1 MVSSCCCSCWAII
14 PKAKPASVRRVPS
27 NAVASSTSRAR
38 PRTSAAYRRA
48 SAGDSSGR
56 LGRSERGCSKASY
69 RLSISGRI
77 ASCPA
82 TARSSHCSSWL
93 PMCARSHTSGDISGD
108 TWAVRS
114 GPSTQLVSSVVR
126 ARAVT
131 SVVRARSR
139 SFSAST
145 AAPSPEVTA
154 AVVSVVSTGSVI
166 SGSPSRAGH
175 GPRRPAACPARS
187 SAGQRPLTHVALP
200 VPGDGVRHLVLAPS
214 RGSAAS
220 AAVKQVTA
228 ASRSSGSVSASR
240 AASSYSGLCGAGRPS
255 VRSASGLTA
264 R

>member
-1 MVSSCCCSCWAII
+1 MNGPPGTRTSAGPVNSGTGSGSGAVRACGPLRNWCVISMVSSCCCSCWAIM
-14 PKAKPASVRRVPS
+14 PKAKPASVSRVPS
-27 NAVASSTSRAR
+27 NAVRSSTSRAR

-126 ARAVT
+126 SRAVT

-139 SFSAST
+139 RDSAAS
-145 AAPSPEVTA
+145 
-154 AVVSVVSTGSVI
+154 AVGASVGSVI

-175 GPRRPAACPARS
+175 GPRRPACPADR
-187 SAGQRPLTHVALP
+187 R
-200 VPGDGVRHLVLAPS
+200 
-214 RGSAAS
+214 RGS
-220 AAVKQVTA
+220 
-228 ASRSSGSVSASR
+228 G
-240 AASSYSGLCGAGRPS
+240 P
-255 VRSASGLTA
+255 
-264 R
+264 